1 MRRVQRRCRRPPS
14 SRMLPDM
21 NRSARQPPSEVRLT
35 LPRWVSQ
42 VVKWSADYP
51 GDHERMRLVVD
62 LSRENVLHETG
73 GPFAAA
79 VFERDSGR
87 LVAVGLNGVTRLN
100 NSTAHAEIVAL
111 MLAQRR
117 LGTFTLDAPG
127 LPVHEIVSSCAP
139 CAMCLGAVLWSGAR
153 RLTWAAHREDALA
166 IGFDEGP
173 VFPASLRYLEQR
185 GIEAVPGPL
194 REEAREILQRYESEG
209 GEIYNG

>member
-1 MRRVQRRCRRPPS
+1 MTKDPRKPTTE
-14 SRMLPDM
+14 
-21 NRSARQPPSEVRLT
+21 ARLT
-35 LPRWVSQ
+35 LPGWVRELVPWAASF
-42 VVKWSADYP
+42 P
-51 GDHERMRLVVD
+51 GDQERMRLVVD
-62 LSRENVLHETG
+62 LSRENVRRRSG

-87 LVAVGLNGVTRLN
+87 LVAVGLNGVTRLR
-100 NSTAHAEIVAL
+100 NSAAHAEVVAL

-117 LGTFTLDAPG
+117 LGSFSLEAAG

-173 VFPASLRYLEQR
+173 VFPQSLRYLEQR

-194 REEAREILQRYESEG
+194 REEAREILLAYRSGG